1 MLTSVIDQGDCGRGV
16 VMVLV
21 VGVEVVVCDD
31 AKYEAAH
38 EQSMSAFA
46 PANTQKKAI
55 EVA

>member
-46 PANTQKKAI
+46 PANTQKKSD
-55 EVA
+55 